1 MLLDANLSILFTE
14 LPLLDRPRAAK
25 DAGLDAVEFW
35 WPFDTASPT
44 PAEVDAFVGALDA
57 AGTRLVGL
65 NFFAGDMPAGD
76 RGVVSWPNRQAEF
89 TSSVEIAVDIARRT
103 GCRVFNALY
112 GNRIAGFT
120 PSEQDEL
127 ATANLTVA
135 ATAVQPIGGTI
146 VLEPLSGA
154 PDYPLLTAA
163 DALAVAD
170 PVPLDN
176 LALLCDLYHL
186 AVNGDDLDTVTSK
199 YVERIGHVQFADAP
213 GRGEPGSGQL
223 DLLRH
228 LNTLA
233 ANGYCGHVGAEYRP
247 TGATADSFGWL
258 DQFRKDV
265 S

>member
-14 LPLLDRPRAAK
+14 LPLLARPRAAA
-25 DAGLDAVEFW
+25 DAGFDAVEFW
-35 WPFDTASPT
+35 WPFDTADPSP
-44 PAEVDAFVGALDA
+44 AQVDAFVDALDA

-76 RGVVSWPNRQAEF
+76 RGVVSWPGRQAEF

-103 GCRVFNALY
+103 GCRTFNALY
-112 GNRIAGFT
+112 GNRIAGLT

-170 PVPLDN
+170 RVPLDN
-176 LALLCDLYHL
+176 VALLCDLYHL
-186 AVNGDDLDTVTSK
+186 AVNGDDLDTVTK
-199 YVERIGHVQFADAP
+199 LVERIGHVQFADAP

-228 LNTLA
+228 LTTLA
-233 ANGYCGHVGAEYRP
+233 ANGYRGHVGAEYRP
-247 TGATADSFGWL
+247 TGTTADSLGWL
-258 DQFRKDV
+258 PDFRRDEQ
-265 S
+265 